1 MYKST
6 IPVLF
11 LLFSSAAAL
20 TSYTYTATT
29 TNDATYNQVSLGTLA
44 STDVITFLMEFPN
57 PATGASPT
65 QFYLAILDNA
75 KAPISQP
82 SGFGSSNMSTINF
95 SGSNTLTWT
104 VSTAGAYNLRIGTSG
119 LSGSLVPYH
128 LTVTNSN
135 GGLIVKDGDFVRNT
149 YIAIFE
155 LTSLQSTYS
164 ILKSA
169 PAISFIL
176 RQVVNDTFTTVSHTS
191 SNSSE
196 ATYSNLTAGSYA
208 IQAFV
213 SGNDSITYQSDSFNC
228 PSYYDPNFPFT
239 SQGLQACTSTAPTTT
254 TTTASGTT
262 EDNSTR
268 KRNIALI
275 TVFTFVA
282 VAGLAILIIVLA
294 KKSASAGAS
303 TAVAAANESSHVNI
317 QNANSSNPNTAQV
330 NNEPVLKEDPES
342 LKNLWMIIIRLALS
356 TSSLFQKFREKS
368 SSSAPVLSFYQ
379 SLFYKLRW

>member
-1 MYKST
+1 MYKSA
-6 IPVLF
+6 IFIIF
-11 LLFSSAAAL
+11 LLFSSTAAL
-20 TSYTYTATT
+20 TTYSFTATNST
-29 TNDATYNQVSLGTLA
+29 SEAQLNYVQLGTLA
-44 STDVITFLMEFPN
+44 STDVITFLVEFPN
-57 PATGASPT
+57 PATGANPT
-65 QFYLAILDNA
+65 QFYISLLDNA
-75 KAPISQP
+75 KAPLSPQP
-82 SGFGSSNMSTINF
+82 SGFGSSNMTNINF

-104 VSTAGAYNLRIGTSG
+104 VSTAGAYYAVIATNSLAA
-119 LSGSLVPYH
+119 SLVPYH

-342 LKNLWMIIIRLALS
+342 LKNL
-356 TSSLFQKFREKS
+356 
-368 SSSAPVLSFYQ
+368 
-379 SLFYKLRW
+379 